1 MRVAAEKVQVVW
13 LFTKLS
19 EFLNRKKK

>member
-1 MRVAAEKVQVVW
+1 MRPW

-19 EFLNRKKK
+19 AH